1 MKHLFKLRYLP
12 GLPTYSENNII
23 KWGGGKDSN
32 LPFVIL
38 TTNDNKLTY
47 VPDKIYHFTADNVI
61 VDNQKSFI
69 SVDDVPYNV
78 LKNRDTVCFETFGYL
93 FFNKY
98 HTTMQQVSVFPFNDF
113 SVFNNGQYSFT
124 IKSDSIDVKKEDKL
138 ITTFS
143 LTGLKRKNSDTR
155 DFVGDIASYQDSLIK
170 VDRTNHDKPTVQF
183 LSFNNSQYKDNYES
197 EKRMKLAYNPFDTL

>member
-1 MKHLFKLRYLP
+1 V
-12 GLPTYSENNII
+12 
-23 KWGGGKDSN
+23 GGGKDSN

-47 VPDKIYHFTADNVI
+47 TPDKIYHFKEDNVI
-61 VDNQKSFI
+61 LDVQASFI

-78 LKNRDTVCFETFGYL
+78 LKNGDTVCFESFGYL

-98 HTTMQQVSVFPFNDF
+98 YTTMQSLSVFPFNIF

-124 IKSDSIDVKKEDKL
+124 IKSDSIDVKKGDNL
-138 ITTFS
+138 ITTFT
-143 LTGLKRKNSDTR
+143 LTGLKRKDSNTR
-155 DFVGDIASYQDSLIK
+155 DFVGEIASYQDYLIK
-170 VDRTNHDKPTVQF
+170 VDRTNPDNPTVQF

-197 EKRMKLAYNPFDTL
+197 EERMKLAYNPFDML